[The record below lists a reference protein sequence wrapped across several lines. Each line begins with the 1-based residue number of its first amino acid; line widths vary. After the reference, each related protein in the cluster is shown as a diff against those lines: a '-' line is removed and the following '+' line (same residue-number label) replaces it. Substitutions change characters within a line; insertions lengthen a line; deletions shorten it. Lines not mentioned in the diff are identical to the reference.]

1 MLPQLSPAA
10 ALFLLTAA
18 SAGSGSSGAAA
29 DTLAENLARSCGS
42 GGESQHPDIMS
53 LPALLPGCCC
63 EDFKIEFQIEF
74 KCKIVILILS
84 LILKVNFQSLP

>member
-1 MLPQLSPAA
+1 MCEVCDLCSPGPVLPQLSPAA
-10 ALFLLTAA
+10 ALFILTAA
-18 SAGSGSSGAAA
+18 SADSGSDGAAA

-53 LPALLPGCCC
+53 LPALLPGCC

-74 KCKIVILILS
+74 KYIRS
-84 LILKVNFQSLP
+84 

>member
-18 SAGSGSSGAAA
+18 SAGSGSSGSSGAAA

-74 KCKIVILILS
+74 KYIRS
-84 LILKVNFQSLP
+84 